1 MSGPAGIF
9 TMAVAMEMIKGGQC
23 GVFNPVLL
31 RCFEQEEPAL
41 AALFRQSK
49 KEEGLLWTMQKE
61 KP

>member
-1 MSGPAGIF
+1 
-9 TMAVAMEMIKGGQC
+9 MEMIKGGQC

-49 KEEGLLWTMQKE
+49 KEEELLWTMQKE